1 MAVSEAPVLVSL
13 FNKFE
18 SLTAWAHLT
27 VLERDSST
35 GISL

>member
-1 MAVSEAPVLVSL
+1 MAVSETPVLGSL
-13 FNKFE
+13 FNKVE

-35 GISL
+35 AISL